1 MTKRRVK
8 PEHVRREEII
18 NAAFYV
24 ISEVGL
30 SNTTIAQIAK
40 KAELSTGIVSHY
52 FGDKQGLINTC
63 MQEMLNILRQK
74 TDQYKT
80 EADAHPESQIKAI
93 IDSNFDI
100 SQVNKQAMRVWLDFW
115 SASMHLPELGR
126 LQRIN
131 DQRLYSNLKH
141 YFLMLIEDK
150 QQASIAARGLAA
162 LIDGLWLRGSLS
174 SHDEFDSQLARSIA
188 YDYVKT
194 QLQFANKPL
203 QENRMSDA
211 QVHQLYIHGR
221 YVAATSGQ
229 TFNSINPANGEV
241 IATLQQA
248 SQQDIEAAV
257 QSAQQGQKIWA
268 AMTAME
274 RSRILRR
281 AVDILRER
289 NDELAQLETLDTGKA
304 YSETSTVDIVTG
316 ADVLEYYAGLAT
328 AIQGEQVPLRESSF
342 FYTRREPLGVVA
354 GIGAWNYPIQIA
366 MWKSAPALAAGMP

>member
-30 SNTTIAQIAK
+30 SNTTLAQIAK

-63 MQEMLNILRQK
+63 MQEMLNVLRQK
-74 TDQYKT
+74 TEQYKAQ
-80 EADAHPESQIKAI
+80 ADTHPESQIRAI

-141 YFLMLIEDK
+141 YFLMLVDDK

-203 QENRMSDA
+203 QEKQN
-211 QVHQLYIHGR
+211 
-221 YVAATSGQ
+221 
-229 TFNSINPANGEV
+229 E
-241 IATLQQA
+241 
-248 SQQDIEAAV
+248 
-257 QSAQQGQKIWA
+257 
-268 AMTAME
+268 
-274 RSRILRR
+274 
-281 AVDILRER
+281 
-289 NDELAQLETLDTGKA
+289 
-304 YSETSTVDIVTG
+304 
-316 ADVLEYYAGLAT
+316 
-328 AIQGEQVPLRESSF
+328 
-342 FYTRREPLGVVA
+342 
-354 GIGAWNYPIQIA
+354 
-366 MWKSAPALAAGMP
+366 